1 MITTFTGP
9 MHSGKSEA
17 MIRRY
22 KKIYN
27 KDSILVFKPKVDT
40 RDMGYISSKGSKK
53 TVEAICI
60 NGLEEILPHVT
71 EDITNI
77 FIDEIQFMSGSVK
90 ILLGL
95 SIIED
100 IDIYCAGLNM
110 TSEQEPFG
118 IMPQILAISD
128 KIINN
133 YSSCNVCGRKAM
145 FTYYDGSEKKESDV
159 LVGDIGYKSLC
170 RRCLKRILNKTGDK
184 RLTLSQ

>member
-9 MHSGKSEA
+9 MHSGKSET

-27 KDSILVFKPKVDT
+27 KDSILVFKPRVDT

-60 NGLEEILPHVT
+60 SSLEEILPHVT
-71 EDITNI
+71 RDFTNI
-77 FIDEIQFMSGSVK
+77 FIDEIQFMTGDIKV
-90 ILLGL
+90 LLSL
-95 SIIED
+95 SIIDD

-118 IMPQILAISD
+118 IMPQVLAISD
-128 KIINN
+128 KIVNN

-145 FTYYDGSEKKESDV
+145 FTYYDGTEKKDSSV
-159 LVGDIGYKSLC
+159 LVGDAGYKSLC
-170 RRCLKRILNKTGDK
+170 RRCLKRVLEKTGDR
-184 RLTLSQ
+184 RLSIS